1 MSEAKV
7 SNRAVNWDI
16 LRALAMFL
24 VVVVHTA
31 KYLGPIHGFGTAT
44 LVSKTAI
51 ICDPIFFAMSG
62 FFAIRPSKRSLG
74 NYYLN
79 KVCTI
84 LMPLIVYIVLLYFYS
99 TGFSSMSLGNFFQYF
114 ASTLSG
120 RWWFIPALV
129 PCLVAAPFLAKGLE
143 ALTDHQVKMLAI
155 VMAALF
161 LSGAALTTAQW
172 LFSTIGIETLANLC
186 SLLLWLVP
194 PSVLTSSPAYVLFFI
209 LGGLFRRLASL
220 ISRKNGTRIIVWGIV
235 FWVADI
241 TWATLGISRSDP
253 SYFWLFSTFGIMLLF
268 DRVNIGS
275 DIASRAIS
283 WVAQRSYSIYLLQYT
298 TIAIS
303 AALFYDQAF
312 FGVIPEMAAP
322 LRILGWIAMT
332 FSAYL
337 LALAIASIVDTLILS
352 PLQKLFRKLF
362 MS

>member
-1 MSEAKV
+1 MSETKT
-7 SNRAVNWDI
+7 SNRAVNWDL

-31 KYLGPIHGFGTAT
+31 VYLGPIHGFGTAT
-44 LVSKTAI
+44 LVSKTAL

-62 FFAIRPSKRSLG
+62 FFAIRPSKHSLG

-84 LMPLIVYIVLLYFYS
+84 LLPLVVYILLLYFYS
-99 TGFSSMSLGNFFQYF
+99 TGFSNMSLGNFFQYF
-114 ASTLSG
+114 ANTLSG

-129 PCLVAAPFLAKGLE
+129 PCLLAAPFLAKGLE
-143 ALTDHQVKMLAI
+143 ALSNHQVKMI
-155 VMAALF
+155 VIVLAALF
-161 LSGAALTTAQW
+161 LSGGVLTTAQW
-172 LFSTIGIETLANLC
+172 LFLAIGIETLANFC
-186 SLLLWLVP
+186 DLLLWLVP
-194 PSVLTSSPAYVLFFI
+194 PSMLTSAPAYVLFFI
-209 LGGLFRRLASL
+209 LGGLFRRLAPL
-220 ISRKNGTRIIVWGIV
+220 ISRRIGNRIILCGIA
-235 FWVADI
+235 FWIIDV
-241 TWATLGISRSDP
+241 TWATLGIPRSDP

-268 DRVNIGS
+268 DRISIKS
-275 DIASRAIS
+275 DFAQKAIS

-303 AALFYDQAF
+303 AALFYDQAL
-312 FGVIPEMAAP
+312 FGAIPDMIAP

-332 FSAYL
+332 VGAYL
-337 LALAIASIVDTLILS
+337 LALAIASFCDTFLLS